1 MSLFGMKGDSNS
13 CIKLM
18 FSKIDMVLNCFLRA
32 WIFFT
37 KVCMIVTKTK
47 YIWFVL
53 NLYKIG
59 WFALVP
65 EN

>member
-1 MSLFGMKGDSNS
+1 MKGDSNS

-18 FSKIDMVLNCFLRA
+18 FSKINMVLNCFLRA
-32 WIFFT
+32 WIFLQKF
-37 KVCMIVTKTK
+37 VCMIVTKTK

-53 NLYKIG
+53 NLYKIV
-59 WFALVP
+59 WFALVH

>member
-1 MSLFGMKGDSNS
+1 
-13 CIKLM
+13 M